1 MFDMKMKS
9 ALRQHHQRVWRARG
23 CLTQAPTA
31 LLRALKH
38 YKGLHQRVIMMQVD
52 TEDVAN
58 VPDGEGRLH
67 QVEVKSAGPELRI
80 ALPQVHYRDTDIR
93 HIGRSMNVR
102 G

>member
-1 MFDMKMKS
+1 MKMKS

-38 YKGLHQRVIMMQVD
+38 YTGLHQRVIMMQVD

-67 QVEVKSAGPELRI
+67 QVEVKSAGLSRFHKCI
-80 ALPQVHYRDTDIR
+80 IGTQISDILDEA
-93 HIGRSMNVR
+93 
-102 G
+102 